1 MWMGKSTSLSDTR
14 WNYFREIFMWNNKK
28 GWAKKKKKKN
38 SYFVVYVF
46 GVSMVR
52 IFAIV
57 NQHFNHKFIKS
68 FFVPEEEKQQF
79 CKFTSCLIYMA
90 TILIIDN
97 CRKVLFSI
105 NCDVGQCTLM
115 EPQAHRGRITIDGKF
130 SMLWV
135 QCVSREILIELLMMW
150 WVESKDDNMHHQ
162 P

>member
-1 MWMGKSTSLSDTR
+1 M
-14 WNYFREIFMWNNKK
+14 
-28 GWAKKKKKKN
+28 KKKKKN
-38 SYFVVYVF
+38 CYFVVYVF

-68 FFVPEEEKQQF
+68 FFVPVEEKQQF
-79 CKFTSCLIYMA
+79 RKFTSCLIYMA

-115 EPQAHRGRITIDGKF
+115 EPQTHRGRITIDGKF
-130 SMLWV
+130 SML
-135 QCVSREILIELLMMW
+135 
-150 WVESKDDNMHHQ
+150 
-162 P
+162 